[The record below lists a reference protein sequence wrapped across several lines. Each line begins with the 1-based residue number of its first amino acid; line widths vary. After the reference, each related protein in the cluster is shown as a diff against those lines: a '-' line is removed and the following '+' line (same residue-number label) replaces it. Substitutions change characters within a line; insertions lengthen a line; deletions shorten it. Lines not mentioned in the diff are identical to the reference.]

1 MAVRVLEALNRKGL
15 RVVKVDLEFED
26 YTRKEN
32 VFSGTGDLKL
42 IHFTQRFIING
53 ELCLVEANQSII
65 GEVGEKIY

>member
-1 MAVRVLEALNRKGL
+1 M
-15 RVVKVDLEFED
+15 EFED

-32 VFSGTGDLKL
+32 VFSGTGDFKL

-65 GEVGEKIY
+65 GEVGVKIT